1 MPERFVLSEHMEK
14 LLSLSDQLSVPEAL
28 AQVRRSDGI
37 FAVLKDNK
45 YPQAL
50 LRDEYLSIFSGES
63 VRLAQV
69 LHRLPPLL
77 TVDAEVESLSI
88 DDLKGFSR
96 LLYETKSPGIV
107 VLKNDKAV
115 GAISRG
121 AIARALPSNI
131 VPRTTGRPRFGSTGT
146 GQFVQY
152 CTYICRQCPPP
163 PPRRRPRECD
173 VAPIC
178 PKEPDHG
185 EMEME

>member
-1 MPERFVLSEHMEK
+1 MPEKFVLAEHMEK
-14 LLSLSDQLSVPEAL
+14 LISLSDQLSVGEAL
-28 AQVRRSDGI
+28 AQVRRSNGI
-37 FAVLKDNK
+37 FAVVKENQH
-45 YPQAL
+45 PQAL
-50 LRDEYLSIFSGES
+50 LRDEYLSIISDEE
-63 VRLAQV
+63 VKLAQV

-77 TVDAEVESLSI
+77 TIDAEVESLSMN
-88 DDLKGFSR
+88 DLKGFSR

-121 AIARALPSNI
+121 EIARALPL
-131 VPRTTGRPRFGSTGT
+131 TTVARVTGKPRFGGGA

-178 PKEPDHG
+178 PREPDHG
-185 EMEME
+185 EMDLE